1 MKRIAL
7 AFGIL
12 LVGIVLGAIVE
23 KHKWTELVWK
33 DADWVVEEPIVIH
46 FCGCIQDNPESYNTL
61 LDEAERIN
69 HEIAKATNHFLK
81 HNNLKSSDFAA
92 VIRVTTNGNP
102 RVAVWCSHRSPRIT
116 ELYSTYREL
125 VSPYFKQYW
134 SRFSEVHEELGQH
147 SDPLP
152 EAE

>member
-12 LVGIVLGAIVE
+12 LVGVVLGAIVE
-23 KHKWTELVWK
+23 KHKWIELVWA
-33 DADWVVEEPIVIH
+33 DAGWVEKEPIVIH
-46 FCGCIQDNPESYNTL
+46 YCGCIQDNPESYNAL

-69 HEIAKATNHFLK
+69 DEVANVTKQFLK
-81 HNNLKSSDFAA
+81 RNHLNSSDFSA
-92 VIRVTTNGNP
+92 VIRVTKNGNP

-116 ELYSTYREL
+116 ELNSNYREL

-134 SRFSEVHEELGQH
+134 SRFSEVHEDFSQH
-147 SDPLP
+147 SADLP
-152 EAE
+152 GTE